1 MHRNST
7 QSNSDLLVEETQEI
21 SEKLDSQIS
30 LSVSIRNALYILV
43 TFAVIAFIMA
53 IVSIAWTM
61 LESRNADRELDKTM
75 KAINSL
81 YE

>member
-43 TFAVIAFIMA
+43 TFAVIAFIMT

-61 LESRNADRELDKTM
+61 LESRNADRELDKTI
-75 KAINSL
+75 K
-81 YE
+81 